1 MAIFPGLGRFK
12 EFWCQKVLPL
22 VYDDSL
28 SFYEVLC
35 RMRSKLNEIIENLN
49 KQGEYIET
57 QLPILV
63 DETVRKYF
71 NQNQNLPII
80 DCYAHGITEK
90 LSDIGPALEAL
101 FTKYGPSYAYYM
113 RGRITYTLDS
123 AITLGGGFNLRCDGT
138 IASTFNAK
146 LTLSSESEFYCN
158 YCKAKTINTFLI
170 SAQANSCLITI
181 NYVIDYAD
189 LFYPNT
195 RIHRSKLN
203 LFNVSQTSIFAGVT
217 GNHNTIYVERAGIS
231 DGTPVNFGSEEL
243 NYSIITVVEGAQIK
257 LTLGDYTSYKSKDAP
272 ISITCG
278 EFCEL
283 DVRKYNMSNPT
294 SLGAATRFTNLVRAS
309 NTNYL
314 WGSIQHNSYF
324 FGPQTGQ
331 SHFFAVG
338 NTTNELPVSWNP
350 QNLLVL
356 VNKVETLGNWFVW
369 SGYQGIV
376 KIQPGITAFELYV
389 PRLTEGDHWRT
400 LYCGSVSNPQ
410 IGVPLAAG
418 HTYYVSI
425 TATSLK
431 TFVYDM
437 TDSRIVHDLSL
448 NGREALEDQEEAASF
463 MAEEEILYAN
473 ATANPESGS
482 GTGD

>member
-1 MAIFPGLGRFK
+1 MAIFPQLGRFK

-35 RMRSKLNEIIENLN
+35 KLKSKLNEVIENLN
-49 KQGEYIET
+49 KQGQYIET

-90 LSDIGPALEAL
+90 LSDIGPALQAL
-101 FTKYGPSYAYYM
+101 FTKYGASYAYYM
-113 RGRITYTLDS
+113 RGSLTYTLDS
-123 AITLGGGFNLRCDGT
+123 VVTIAGGFKLMCDGT
-138 IASTFNAK
+138 IRSTFNAK
-146 LTLSSESEFYCN
+146 ININSESEFHCHF
-158 YCKAKTINTFLI
+158 CRASTINTFLI
-170 SAQANSCLITI
+170 SAQSNSVIL
-181 NYVIDYAD
+181 NIDYAHDYTD
-189 LFYPNT
+189 LFYAGT
-195 RIHRSKLN
+195 RLHRSKIN
-203 LFNVSQTSIFAGVT
+203 IFNVGQKSLFAGVT
-217 GNHNTIYVERAGIS
+217 GNYNTIHIERMGLE
-231 DGTPVNFGSEEL
+231 DGSNVNFGSNKL
-243 NYSIITVVEGAQIK
+243 NYSDITIVEGAKIN

-278 EFCEL
+278 EFCVL
-283 DVRKYNMSNPT
+283 DVRWYNTSNPT
-294 SLGAATRFTNLVRAS
+294 SLGNGSRFTNLVRAD
-309 NTNYL
+309 NTNYI
-314 WGSIQHNSYF
+314 WGSRQHNSYF
-324 FGPQTGQ
+324 LGPQTGQ

-338 NTTNELPVSWNP
+338 NTAESLPVSWNP

-356 VNKVETLGNWFVW
+356 TNKVVTLGNWFVW
-369 SGYQGIV
+369 TGYQGIV

-389 PRLTEGDHWRT
+389 PRLTRGEHWRT
-400 LYCGSVSNPQ
+400 LYCGNPANPE
-410 IGVPLAAG
+410 IGVPLFAG

-425 TATSLK
+425 SAVSLH

-437 TDSRIVHDLSL
+437 TDSRITHDLSL
-448 NGREALEDQEEAASF
+448 DGREATEDQAEAARF
-463 MAEEEILYAN
+463 IADEESLYAN
-473 ATANPESGS
+473 ATTNSDPDT